1 VNEHIGQTQV
11 AFRGLSAGCLYGVA
25 GSGDCDL
32 LERKAGDCDAEGLA
46 PALFDLRSF
55 FAGFGCKIIFEDDFR
70 NPAWKG

>member
-1 VNEHIGQTQV
+1 
-11 AFRGLSAGCLYGVA
+11 LYGVA

-32 LERKAGDCDAEGLA
+32 PDWKAGDCDAEGLA